1 MSVPESL
8 LVPKPYSP
16 AQIVTAIS
24 TLLLRASSRPGSIS
38 LLNII
43 LRRYW
48 ANYSYDDFKVR
59 EQPVGLMFAFD
70 PKRTFGRKPQAASLI
85 SSRLQISTRAAVS
98 SSIISALCC
107 GPGVKRRRSV
117 PRGTVG
123 KLIG

>member
-59 EQPVGLMFAFD
+59 EQLLVLMFRFR
-70 PKRTFGRKPQAASLI
+70 PKADVWS
-85 SSRLQISTRAAVS
+85 
-98 SSIISALCC
+98 
-107 GPGVKRRRSV
+107 
-117 PRGTVG
+117 
-123 KLIG
+123 